1 MLPLLLLPLD
11 LLLEGQDVQVEVPGD
26 DAAVAAVLGH
36 PVLPATQLPRAVTV
50 LPGEEIRNAAFN
62 HRDWASVRHSSPG
75 RHGYPRLWVEVCWSV
90 SGLELVTWF

>member
-11 LLLEGQDVQVEVPGD
+11 LLLQGQDVQVEVPGD

-36 PVLPATQLPRAVTV
+36 PVLPATQLPRAVSI

-62 HRDWASVRHSSPG
+62 HNVTVH
-75 RHGYPRLWVEVCWSV
+75 
-90 SGLELVTWF
+90 LVAMDILGCGWRFAGV